1 MSIPTMEDQVQI
13 REPTYQIA
21 KNGLE
26 ILLQILGPKEEAPL
40 RYQDTI
46 LVAIDFENNI
56 QFRGDLS
63 RNVDT
68 QLGLAILDTR
78 DISTALSP
86 EKFISTYN
94 FVTGSPKYYR
104 KAMLKF
110 LFGRPVWIKL
120 DKVLDQ
126 IKALIPTDR
135 NIILIGHDIRHEIH
149 VLSNLGFNL
158 QGLQCLDTF
167 RITSQVLPYFSLT
180 LGELLTELGCPYSWL
195 HNGGNDANFTLRA
208 LLLLGIKAS
217 QDQAEAKGDRDGKL
231 QLMEEVARSPIPL
244 ISPGEAELVAQ
255 ERASAAEKRA
265 VKTAKRFKN
274 TRKYQSRFW
283 SAEKQAEIR
292 AERTAIRLAK
302 AELSLEH
309 NDDVTK

>member
-1 MSIPTMEDQVQI
+1 MEDQVRK
-13 REPTYQIA
+13 REPTYQIV

-78 DISTALSP
+78 DISTATSP
-86 EKFISTYN
+86 EKLISTYN

-110 LFGRPVWIKL
+110 LFRKPVWIKL
-120 DKVLDQ
+120 DEVLDQ

-135 NIILIGHDIRHEIH
+135 NVILVGHDIRHEVH
-149 VLSNLGFNL
+149 VLSNIGFNL

-167 RITSQVLPYFSLT
+167 RITGQVLPHFSLT

-217 QDQAEAKGDRDGKL
+217 QDQAEAKGGRDEKL
-231 QLMEEVARSPIPL
+231 QLMEEVARSPIPS

-255 ERASAAEKRA
+255 EKASAAEKRA

-292 AERTAIRLAK
+292 AERTAMRLAK

-309 NDDVTK
+309 NDNVTR